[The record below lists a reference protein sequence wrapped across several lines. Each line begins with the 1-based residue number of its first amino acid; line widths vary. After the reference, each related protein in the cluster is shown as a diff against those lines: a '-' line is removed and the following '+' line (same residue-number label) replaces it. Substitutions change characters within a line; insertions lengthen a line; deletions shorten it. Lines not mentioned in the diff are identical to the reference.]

1 MAEDEAPGLSGTYLA
16 KVAAAVAVL
25 AGIAFFGVAPE
36 WPGVPRPAQ
45 LGLLAAGALVCVA
58 AVPRVAP
65 FRLGQAAD
73 HRRSDELHRFLHQ
86 SASVGT
92 LPLLVAL
99 HGVIGALQ
107 AAQLLPAFNQLLSM
121 LLVLG
126 VWGVQLMLADR
137 RSR

>member
-16 KVAAAVAVL
+16 KTAAAVALL
-25 AGIAFFGVAPE
+25 AGIAFFGMAPE
-36 WPGVPRPAQ
+36 WPGLARPAQ

-58 AVPRVAP
+58 AMP
-65 FRLGQAAD
+65 LAAWLY
-73 HRRSDELHRFLHQ
+73 RRSDELHRFMHQ
-86 SASVGT
+86 SASVAT

-107 AAQLLPAFNQLLSM
+107 AAKLLPELNQLVSM
-121 LLVLG
+121 LLLLV
-126 VWGVQLMLADR
+126 VWGLQLMLADR

>member
-1 MAEDEAPGLSGTYLA
+1 MAEDEAPGLSGPYLA
-16 KVAAAVAVL
+16 KTVAAVVVL
-25 AGIAFFGVAPE
+25 ACIAFFGVAPE

-45 LGLLAAGALVCVA
+45 LGLLAAGALVCMATVPLA
-58 AVPRVAP
+58 AW
-65 FRLGQAAD
+65 LY
-73 HRRSDELHRFLHQ
+73 RRSDELHRFMHQ